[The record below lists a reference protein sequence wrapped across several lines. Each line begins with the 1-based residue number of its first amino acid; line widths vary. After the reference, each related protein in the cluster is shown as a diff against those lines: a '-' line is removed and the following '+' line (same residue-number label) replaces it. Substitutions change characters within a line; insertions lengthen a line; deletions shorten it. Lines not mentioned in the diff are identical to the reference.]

1 MIEEKGKQST
11 LRQMFWAGIWIGG
24 RTELV
29 EMSRVNR
36 ARDYSS
42 AAYCQALEEGLMPW
56 NELKKG
62 ELEEID
68 EDDDED
74 CNGFIF
80 MQDNAPIHR
89 SRFTMDWL
97 KQHKVEVMTWPPYLS
112 DMNPME
118 HLWWILKQRL
128 VELFP
133 DLKGNGFTV
142 AERAHFVDCT

>member
-1 MIEEKGKQST
+1 
-11 LRQMFWAGIWIGG
+11 
-24 RTELV
+24 
-29 EMSRVNR
+29 
-36 ARDYSS
+36 
-42 AAYCQALEEGLMPW
+42 
-56 NELKKG
+56 
-62 ELEEID
+62 
-68 EDDDED
+68 
-74 CNGFIF
+74 
-80 MQDNAPIHR
+80 
-89 SRFTMDWL
+89 MDWL